1 MYVSDLLILTEN
13 MLGSLKK
20 VIILDPVTLGQ
31 GQIIQYGHQKEK
43 YFIFLD
49 TKACESHKKIQR
61 VTKSTDIMERT
72 IIFSEK
78 NKLGN
83 IISFFGLW
91 RGFQVA
97 GYILAVFFA
106 VHVKPNYTF
115 LG

>member
-49 TKACESHKKIQR
+49 TKACESHKKN
-61 VTKSTDIMERT
+61 
-72 IIFSEK
+72 SEGYK
-78 NKLGN
+78 INRYYGKDYYL
-83 IISFFGLW
+83 FGKK
-91 RGFQVA
+91 R
-97 GYILAVFFA
+97 
-106 VHVKPNYTF
+106 N
-115 LG
+115 